1 MLFALANCRFPR
13 QAKGELVKR
22 TRSTLHSAVQI
33 VLLVAL
39 VTVSSVASGCSPSAK
54 SNKAITIGYIGGF
67 SGRAAS
73 LGIAGRD
80 GALLAVEEAN
90 AKSGDPGAPIFTLE
104 AVDDGVGAAAA
115 ADAVSALAGKGA
127 RAIIGPMTSASA
139 VAAAPVADRLRIPM
153 LSPTA
158 STDELSGRDDYF
170 LRIYP
175 DNRSA
180 AKRLVNEVLRE
191 FPAARVAVIYDLGNE
206 AHTQSWANHFQ
217 RQLKL
222 GGGSIESSQTFVSGD
237 NPDYTDLA
245 EGAAASPS
253 DCVFLIANAIDS
265 AMIAQRLR
273 AAGSKLPIFASE
285 WSATADLVSTGGAAV
300 DGMVFLNT
308 YDRGSRQSDFVS
320 MSEAFRTRFGY
331 DPGFAAVHAYGMTS
345 MLVRTLSAHP
355 DSQDLRSELLTG
367 QLSTTIQGTTKFDR
381 FGDVAL
387 PYYVMTIEDG
397 QFTRLDDR

>member
-1 MLFALANCRFPR
+1 
-13 QAKGELVKR
+13 
-22 TRSTLHSAVQI
+22 

-39 VTVSSVASGCSPSAK
+39 VTVSSVASGCSPPTK
-54 SNKAITIGYIGGF
+54 SHKAITIGYIGGF

-90 AKSGDPGAPIFTLE
+90 AKSGDTGAPVFALE
-104 AVDDGVGAAAA
+104 TVDDGAGPSAAT
-115 ADAVSALAGKGA
+115 DAVSTLAERDA

-158 STDELSGRDDYF
+158 STDDLSGRDDYF
-170 LRIYP
+170 LRSYP
-175 DNRSA
+175 DNQSA

-191 FPAARVAVIYDLGNE
+191 FPAARVAVIYDLGNK
-206 AHTQSWANHFQ
+206 AHTQTWAGHFQ

-245 EGAAASPS
+245 ERATASRS
-253 DCVFLIANAIDS
+253 DCVLLIANAIDS

-273 AAGSKLPIFASE
+273 ASGSKLPIFASE
-285 WSATADLVSTGGAAV
+285 WSATADLVSSGGSAV

-308 YDRGSRQSDFVS
+308 YDSGSTHSDFVR
-320 MSEAFRTRFGY
+320 MSEAFRERFGY
-331 DPGFAAVHAYGMTS
+331 EPGFAAVHAYDLTS

-355 DSQDLRSELLTG
+355 DSQDLKGELLSNQQSAT
-367 QLSTTIQGTTKFDR
+367 QGETRFDR
-381 FGDVAL
+381 FGDVTRR
-387 PYYVMTIEDG
+387 YYLMTIEHG
-397 QFTRLDDR
+397 QFTRLDER